1 MAITIVGLGPG
12 PYRTLTLEAAEALQA
27 AGELYLRTAQHP
39 TVAELPVAIRW
50 TAFDD
55 LYEQAASFDALYE
68 QIATILLERGAT
80 ANVTYAVPGHPLV
93 GEASVRRLL
102 ERATAAGIP
111 TQVVGGMSFAE
122 AALGAR
128 GVATGVDHVQI
139 ADALALPPIAPTVP
153 LLVHQVYKPA
163 VASDLKLALLRVYPP
178 EHEALVVRAA
188 TTAEEAVER
197 VPIEG
202 LDRGVPFDHL
212 TTVYVPPIPPDE
224 DFGTLPGLAH
234 IVARLRRPGGC
245 PWDAQQTHESLKRYI
260 LEEAYEAAEAIDEQD
275 FPSLCDELGDVLLQV
290 VLQSELADEHGAFD
304 LVDVLHAVCAKLVR
318 RHPHV
323 FGSTV
328 VADAREVE
336 LNWEEI
342 KRRERGGDGPPP
354 SLLDGLPRHH
364 PALTTAQAIQKR
376 TLSAGLAPDERGE
389 ALAAAQ
395 AALDGLARAEDAA
408 ARDGR
413 LGEALFALAYLAR
426 LDAVDAE
433 EALRQANRRFT
444 GRLRE
449 LEGRY
454 RAQGLEPSAASGAEL
469 RALWPG
475 ESTLDERT
483 AGP

>member
-1 MAITIVGLGPG
+1 LAITVVGLGPG
-12 PYRTLTLEAAEALQA
+12 PYRALTLEAAEALQA
-27 AGELYLRTAQHP
+27 ASELYLRTAQHP
-39 TVAELPVAIRW
+39 TVAELPAALRY

-55 LYEQAASFDALYE
+55 LYDQAASFDALYD
-68 QIATILLERGAT
+68 QIASILLERGAV
-80 ANVTYAVPGHPLV
+80 ADVTYAVPGHPLV

-102 ERATAAGIP
+102 ERATAAGVP
-111 TQVVGGMSFAE
+111 TRVVGGMSFAE
-122 AALGAR
+122 AALAAR

-188 TTAEEAVER
+188 TTAAEAVES
-197 VPIEG
+197 VPIEA
-202 LDRGVPFDHL
+202 LDRGVTFDHL

-224 DFGTLPGLAH
+224 DFGTLTGLAH

-275 FPSLCDELGDVLLQV
+275 FPALCDELGDVMLQV

-376 TLSAGLAPDERGE
+376 VLGAGLAPTDRAEL
-389 ALAAAQ
+389 LAAVQ
-395 AALDGLARAEDAA
+395 AALGELAHTHDPAAHDAS
-408 ARDGR
+408 
-413 LGEALFALAYLAR
+413 LGDALFALAHVAR
-426 LDAVDAE
+426 LDGIDAE

-444 GRLRE
+444 ARLRE
-449 LEGRY
+449 LEAMDRAAGRVPGDASSES
-454 RAQGLEPSAASGAEL
+454 RRQLWAGLGK
-469 RALWPG
+469 
-475 ESTLDERT
+475 
-483 AGP
+483 